1 MDQRL
6 KRRLLSEA
14 VEDNVRAIKNQP
26 RGRLARGRPVPWA
39 ILSAV
44 LALGVAAAALTISL
58 RQAPPVPVVA
68 APVAAPVDVAALPSL
83 AEGLPEPAG
92 AAIVS
97 APPARVPGGVFPVAV
112 RRVALDPGHGGG
124 DQGTKTPSGLL
135 EKELTLDIAR
145 RVAARLAA
153 AGYEPLLTR
162 NDDRRVALA
171 ERARAAN
178 DAGADLFVSIHV
190 NWLEDGRANRGIET
204 FFLGPSDDP
213 AVNLLASAENLESG
227 YAMADVR
234 RLLDSIYADLRQ
246 EQSRALAGAV
256 QRRLVTSIRE
266 VAPEVSDR
274 GVKSAPFLVL
284 VSTAMPAILAEV
296 ACLSNAEEARL
307 LGSPEYRERI
317 AAALFEGIAAYSR
330 AVQRSESVAEGGKT
344 VR

>member
-39 ILSAV
+39 ILAAV
-44 LALGVAAAALTISL
+44 LALGVAATALTIAL
-58 RQAPPVPVVA
+58 RGPAAPVVA
-68 APVAAPVDVAALPSL
+68 AAPAAPVDVAALPSL
-83 AEGLPEPAG
+83 AEGLPEPEG
-92 AAIVS
+92 AAIGS

-124 DQGTKTPSGLL
+124 DQGTRTPSGLV

-145 RVAARLAA
+145 RVATHLAA

-190 NWLEDGRANRGIET
+190 NWLEDGRVNRGIET

-213 AVNLLASAENLESG
+213 AVNRLASAENLESG
-227 YAMADVR
+227 YSMGDVR

-256 QRRLVTSIRE
+256 QRRLVRSIRE

-307 LGSPEYRERI
+307 LGTPEYRERI
-317 AAALFEGIAAYSR
+317 AAALFDGIAAYSS
-330 AVQRSESVAEGGKT
+330 AVQRSGSVAEGGRT